1 MYQGLDFEQFAKE
14 VHQNAV
20 DHGWWE
26 EDRPVY
32 EVMALIHSEWSEALE
47 EYRAGRPM
55 VWHKCAYNG
64 GMCETQDV
72 HNNEGGCIGCTIAMC
87 KPEGIAVELLDGC
100 IRILD
105 FMAHRGIEWYDCYF
119 EDGFSPNSNTAQP
132 VPELVNDLH
141 DEISHPDYDYE
152 ETLATAVGMV
162 FDFTKKNGLDPVALM
177 LEKHEYNKT
186 RTYKHGGKV
195 C

>member
-26 EDRPVY
+26 EERPVY

-72 HNNEGGCIGCTIAMC
+72 HNNEGGCVGCTIAMC

-105 FMAHRGIEWYDCYF
+105 FLAHH
-119 EDGFSPNSNTAQP
+119 GFSGYKQKISDGYDSFRNWPVE
-132 VPELVNDLH
+132 VPEIVDLLH
-141 DEISHPDYDYE
+141 DKVSHPDEEYDEKLPY
-152 ETLATAVGMV
+152 AIGAVFG
-162 FDFTKKNGLDPVALM
+162 FLEKNDLDPVALM
-177 LEKHEYNKT
+177 FEKHEYNKT
-186 RTYKHGGKV
+186 RPYKHGGKV

>member
-26 EDRPVY
+26 EERPVY

-64 GMCETQDV
+64 GMCEAQDV

-105 FMAHRGIEWYDCYF
+105 FMAHRGIKWYDWYF
-119 EDGFSPNSNTAQP
+119 DDGFSPDFNTQP

-141 DEISHPDYDYE
+141 DEISHPNYE
-152 ETLATAVGMV
+152 YEVKLAKAVGMV
-162 FDFTKKNGLDPVALM
+162 FGFIKANGLDPVALM